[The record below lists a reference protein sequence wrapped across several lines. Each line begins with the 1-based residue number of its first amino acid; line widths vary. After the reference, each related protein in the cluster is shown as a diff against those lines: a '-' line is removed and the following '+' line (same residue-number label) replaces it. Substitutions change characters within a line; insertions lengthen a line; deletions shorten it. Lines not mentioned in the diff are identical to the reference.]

1 MNEKSCATHSSFV
14 LIENA
19 VLTNDRPRND
29 TVPLLAIV
37 VYIRSKH
44 SRWLVDVCRYKIERL
59 AVIGDVTDYWIPR
72 NETPRRHTH
81 THTWIVDHWNHHSV
95 YRDCSFPGSI
105 VLGVWGFSWF
115 HSIRYKIKKKK
126 KKKITFSKIF
136 ANRKQ
141 KKFNLYSTRT
151 RVFLSNNVK
160 KNSFSLAFVVS
171 KESFRKDDYIF
182 SFLIFLHHPAF
193 VVIVVKYQVNFYNK
207 NYPSS
212 IFFSRIWTSN
222 IN

>member
-1 MNEKSCATHSSFV
+1 MNSTKWNSTSA
-14 LIENA
+14 
-19 VLTNDRPRND
+19 
-29 TVPLLAIV
+29 
-37 VYIRSKH
+37 
-44 SRWLVDVCRYKIERL
+44 
-59 AVIGDVTDYWIPR
+59 
-72 NETPRRHTH
+72 HTH

-126 KKKITFSKIF
+126 KKITFSKIF

-141 KKFNLYSTRT
+141 KKFNLYLTRT

-182 SFLIFLHHPAF
+182 SFLIFFTSSCFCCYRCKISSKFLQQELS
-193 VVIVVKYQVNFYNK
+193 IFY
-207 NYPSS
+207 
-212 IFFSRIWTSN
+212 FFSRIWTSN

>member
-1 MNEKSCATHSSFV
+1 MKLHVGT
-14 LIENA
+14 
-19 VLTNDRPRND
+19 
-29 TVPLLAIV
+29 
-37 VYIRSKH
+37 
-44 SRWLVDVCRYKIERL
+44 
-59 AVIGDVTDYWIPR
+59 
-72 NETPRRHTH
+72 HTH

-141 KKFNLYSTRT
+141 KKFNLYLTRT

-160 KNSFSLAFVVS
+160 KIRSRWHLSFQKNRFERTITFSRSWFFFTSSCFCCYRCKISS
-171 KESFRKDDYIF
+171 KFLQQELSIF
-182 SFLIFLHHPAF
+182 YF
-193 VVIVVKYQVNFYNK
+193 
-207 NYPSS
+207 
-212 IFFSRIWTSN
+212 FFSRIWTSN